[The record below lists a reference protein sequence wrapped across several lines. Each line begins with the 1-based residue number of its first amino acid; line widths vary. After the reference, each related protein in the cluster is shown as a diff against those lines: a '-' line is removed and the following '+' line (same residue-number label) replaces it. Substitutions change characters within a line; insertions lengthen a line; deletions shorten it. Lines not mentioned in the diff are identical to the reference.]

1 MENSA
6 NLLQT
11 ELLKLFSYYAKLFQ
25 ANNLSAVSFSL
36 KLTDRYNSLITI
48 DIDHETKHLTLYTT
62 VYWEIGTDY
71 NSAQVYGKNRAGTNM
86 DLAIYDIANDCLS
99 YRHRYSIAEDSD
111 FAWHL
116 FNAVKLYNQ
125 SINNHEIQTS

>member
-62 VYWEIGTDY
+62 VYWEIGKVES
-71 NSAQVYGKNRAGTNM
+71 SATIYGKGTPRDNIE
-86 DLAIYDIANDCLS
+86 LAIYDIANDCLF

-116 FNAVKLYNQ
+116 YNAVNLYNQ
-125 SINNHEIQTS
+125 SINND